1 MSKLNTLQ
9 AFRCIGLTGVV
20 IGHMTFAEEKYAG
33 ATLLPLAIKDFN
45 QLFIDWFFVV
55 SGFIMVMVSR
65 GRFQVPREMAKF
77 AYARVARI
85 YPPYWVYFF
94 ITLTVFLVMPQWV
107 NSTHGEPNLW
117 KSFLLVPDKNLPLVM
132 VAWSLI
138 FEMWYYLVFTSL
150 MLFKERYLPW
160 ILGGWAGLII
170 CANLTLD
177 ISTISPAL
185 RLVLHPYAIEFV
197 MGCMIA
203 LFYFSPLS
211 ERVSTRTAI
220 GMLLFVPLI
229 GVPIGYNF
237 GLFRGEGLIRV
248 FSLGTLFSLLTIGA
262 TLLERRDKISVPNFM
277 VAIGDSSYTTYL
289 SHLLVIGV
297 IGKLWVMLDLA
308 STSILGNIAF
318 LAIMFTAVMSYGLV
332 GFKFIEEPLMNSAN
346 RLGKRIFSKKPPQ
359 MDAAKLTAK
368 AAE

>member
-33 ATLLPLAIKDFN
+33 ATLLPVEIKDFN

-65 GRFQVPREMAKF
+65 GRFQVPKEIAKF

-94 ITLTVFLVMPQWV
+94 ITLAVFLIMPQWI
-107 NSTHGEPNLW
+107 NSAHGEPNLW
-117 KSFLLVPDKNLPLVM
+117 KSFFLVPDKNLPLVM
-132 VAWSLI
+132 VAWSLV
-138 FEMWYYLVFTSL
+138 FEMWFYLVFTSL
-150 MLFKERYLPW
+150 MLFRERYLPW
-160 ILGGWAGLII
+160 ILASWAGLII
-170 CANLTLD
+170 CANLAFDT
-177 ISTISPAL
+177 SSFGPVL
-185 RLVLHPYAIEFV
+185 RLILHPYAIEFV
-197 MGCMIA
+197 MGSLIA

-211 ERVSTRTAI
+211 ERVSTRVAI

-229 GVPIGYNF
+229 GVPVGYNL
-237 GLFRGEGLIRV
+237 GLFRGEGLVRV
-248 FSLGTLFSLLTIGA
+248 FSLGTLFGLLTIGA
-262 TLLERRDKISVPNFM
+262 TLLERRDKLSVPNFM

-297 IGKLWVMLDLA
+297 IGKLWVLFELA
-308 STSILGNIAF
+308 SPSLMGNIAF
-318 LAIMFTAVMSYGLV
+318 LVIMFSAVMIYGLV
-332 GFKFIEEPLMNSAN
+332 GFRLIEEPLMNAAN
-346 RLGKRIFSKKPPQ
+346 NLGKKIFKKKPAPNSAAL
-359 MDAAKLTAK
+359 AAKH
-368 AAE
+368 AE

>member
-20 IGHMTFAEEKYAG
+20 IGHMTFAEEQYAG

-65 GRFQVPREMAKF
+65 GRFQVQREILKF

-94 ITLTVFLVMPQWV
+94 ITLAVFLVMPQWF
-107 NSTHGEPNLW
+107 NNTHGEPNLW
-117 KSFLLVPDKNLPLVM
+117 KSFFLVPDKTLPLVM

-138 FEMWYYLVFTSL
+138 FEMWFYLVFTAF
-150 MLFKERYLPW
+150 MFFRERYLPW
-160 ILGGWAGLII
+160 ILLGWAGLII
-170 CANLTLD
+170 LANLTIDVLNLG
-177 ISTISPAL
+177 PML
-185 RLVLHPYAIEFV
+185 RLILHPYAIEFV
-197 MGCMIA
+197 MGSLIA

-211 ERVSTRTAI
+211 ERVPTKAAV

-229 GVPIGYNF
+229 GVPVGYN
-237 GLFRGEGLIRV
+237 LDMFRGEGLIRV
-248 FSLGTLFSLLTIGA
+248 FSLGTLFGLLTIGA
-262 TLLERRDKISVPNFM
+262 TLLERRDKLSVPPLM

-289 SHLLVIGV
+289 AHLLVIGV
-297 IGKLWVMLDLA
+297 IGKLWVMFGLA
-308 STSILGNIAF
+308 STSLFGNIAF
-318 LAIMFTAVMSYGLV
+318 LVIMFSAVMIYGLV
-332 GFKFIEEPLMNSAN
+332 GFRLIEAPLMNAAN
-346 RLGKRIFSKKPPQ
+346 NLGKKLFSKKPAQASGKMAVRPV
-359 MDAAKLTAK
+359 
-368 AAE
+368 E